1 MFVTIFSKFVQ
12 TVNQSVYMI
21 QKKTCII
28 MFLLFCANII
38 FAQPKI
44 ENGRVEVIIDSRIDD
59 LIILESSIDE
69 IQGYRLQICFDSDKR
84 VIDEARDRFLKL
96 YPMIDTYVEFEA
108 PHFNLKVG
116 DFRTRLEAEKIK
128 REIFGEFVICI
139 IHKDLI
145 QLPRI
150 D

>member
-1 MFVTIFSKFVQ
+1 
-12 TVNQSVYMI
+12 MI
-21 QKKTCII
+21 QKTTYLFWV
-28 MFLLFCANII
+28 FLSTVITSQAQLEISTGNIDVV
-38 FAQPKI
+38 Q
-44 ENGRVEVIIDSRIDD
+44 DSRINE
-59 LIILESSIDE
+59 LVFLEQSIDE
-69 IQGYRLQICFDSDKR
+69 IQGYRLQICFDSDKN

-96 YPMIDTYVEFEA
+96 YPTIDTYVEFEA

-128 REIFGEFVICI
+128 RQIFGEFVICI
-139 IHKDLI
+139 VHQDLI